1 MDRDFLLL
9 RKMRQGDEA
18 AIECFVRKYYPA
30 VLKYCHLRIWDKS
43 EAEDLTQETFER
55 FFRSFDTYRHRGK
68 AANYLYMIAG
78 NLCRNFYK
86 KKRADA
92 VQEVPE
98 QIESPMDVLEEKM
111 DLEGA
116 IQKLS
121 DEMREVVILYY
132 FQELKLKEI
141 AAVLNIGLPLVKYR
155 VKRAKELLAA
165 YLKEE
170 DA

>member
-1 MDRDFLLL
+1 MDQDFRLL

-30 VLKYCHLRIWDKS
+30 VLKYCHLHIWDKG
-43 EAEDLTQETFER
+43 EAEDLAQETFER
-55 FFRSFDTYRHRGK
+55 FFRAFESYRHQGK
-68 AANYLYMIAG
+68 AANYLYTIAG

-98 QIESPMDVLEEKM
+98 QTESPMDILEEKL
-111 DLEGA
+111 DLERA
-116 IQKLS
+116 VRKLPE
-121 DEMREVVILYY
+121 EMRDVVILYY

-141 AAVLNIGLPLVKYR
+141 TEVLNIGLPLVKYR
-155 VKRAKELLAA
+155 IKRAKELLGG

-170 DA
+170 NT